1 MALSMRE
8 IALTSKCA
16 NKFNARLHVHLR
28 LSISITFFMPLD
40 KFYLRFPDYR
50 EMRRTYTA
58 VSTKVV
64 QKKRKSV
71 RDNAER

>member
-1 MALSMRE
+1 MKHECHIRYNEVILSYLVRDLTMYSVSHRDVSSHSWNRE
-8 IALTSKCA
+8 DGHYQDMVT
-16 NKFNARLHVHLR
+16 N
-28 LSISITFFMPLD
+28 
-40 KFYLRFPDYR
+40 
-50 EMRRTYTA
+50 TA